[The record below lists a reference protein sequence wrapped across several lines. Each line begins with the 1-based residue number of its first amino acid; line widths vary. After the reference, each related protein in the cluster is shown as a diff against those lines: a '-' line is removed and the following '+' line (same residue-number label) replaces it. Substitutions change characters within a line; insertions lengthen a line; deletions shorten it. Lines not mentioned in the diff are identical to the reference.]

1 MLKSA
6 VYNIRFYVLVVSFL
20 LSIVENVAVQVFI
33 QDKNEQ
39 ISVLVPLF
47 AYTAIFYLYITL
59 LAGPATKLF
68 LWLPFRGAYIKARRA
83 LGVSVLYFSLLH
95 AGFAFFIY
103 LGGFSA
109 LFSINAL
116 YLFGL
121 SLGAVSLCIF
131 LVMGLTSSDTMV
143 RLLTFPVWK
152 FIHRFVYLAGIL
164 ILIHALLIGEF
175 YIVFPWVRVFLFVAV
190 AFLVGLHGV
199 GLWKKYHV
207 VQQRQG
213 GV

>member
-1 MLKSA
+1 MFT
-6 VYNIRFYVLVVSFL
+6 NIRFYVLLVSFL
-20 LSIVENVAVQVFI
+20 LSIVENVVVQFFV

-39 ISVLVPLF
+39 ISILVPLF

-59 LAGPATKLF
+59 LAGPLTKLF

-83 LGVSVLYFSLLH
+83 LGGSALYFSLLH

-109 LFSINAL
+109 LFSINGL

-121 SLGAVSLCIF
+121 SLGTISLCIF

-143 RLLTFPVWK
+143 RILTFPVWK
-152 FIHRFVYLAGIL
+152 FIHRFVYMAGIF

-175 YIVFPWVRVFLFVAV
+175 YIVFGWVRFLLFVAV
-190 AFLVGLHGV
+190 VFLVGIHGV
-199 GLWKKYHV
+199 GLWKKYHAIS
-207 VQQRQG
+207 
-213 GV
+213 